1 MTRPTKDLRQMM
13 LSRAVVFTILATSL
27 LAATGFAEAQQQQ
40 GGRPQGA
47 PPEAIKACAGKAVDD
62 ACSMT
67 MRGKGDT
74 VSGQC
79 IATPDKQIACLPE
92 GAPLP
97 PKS

>member
-1 MTRPTKDLRQMM
+1 MTRLTKDLRQMM
-13 LSRAVVFTILATSL
+13 LARVVVITVLATSV
-27 LAATGFAEAQQQQ
+27 LAAASIADAQQQ
-40 GGRPQGA
+40 GDRPEGP
-47 PPEAIKACAGKAVDD
+47 PPEAIEACAGKAVND

-67 MRGKGDT
+67 MRGKGET

-79 IATPDKQIACLPE
+79 TATPDKKIACLPE